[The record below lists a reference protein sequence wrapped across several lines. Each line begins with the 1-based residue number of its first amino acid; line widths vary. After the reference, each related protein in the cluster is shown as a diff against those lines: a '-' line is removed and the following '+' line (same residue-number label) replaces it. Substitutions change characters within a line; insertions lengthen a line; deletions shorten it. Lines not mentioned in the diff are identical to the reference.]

1 MTPISAE
8 EVEGKIDPLAE
19 PYPTLPLWRR
29 VDRQFWWNEW
39 LSKGFVD
46 AGLHSYVLPIMQGH
60 YQATR
65 IPIPHDPTLFPFTL
79 GQPDEASAVADYT
92 VISRRS
98 RDRAGL
104 RYQRRGI
111 DDEAHVAN
119 WVESESLMRVWR
131 EGSGWNY
138 FGYVQVRGSIPL
150 FWTQVGYGLK
160 PAPVMAPERTH
171 DQNLDAI
178 RRHFERT
185 VPKYGPHVSA
195 VLFCANMS
203 GIIDMSP

>member
-1 MTPISAE
+1 
-8 EVEGKIDPLAE
+8 
-19 PYPTLPLWRR
+19 
-29 VDRQFWWNEW
+29 
-39 LSKGFVD
+39 
-46 AGLHSYVLPIMQGH
+46 MQGH
-60 YQATR
+60 YQVTR
-65 IPIPHDPTLFPFTL
+65 LPVPHDPTLFPSTSA
-79 GQPDEASAVADYT
+79 QPDEISAIADYT

-160 PAPVMAPERTH
+160 PPPVMAPERTH
-171 DQNLDAI
+171 DQNLDVV

-185 VPKYGPHVSA
+185 VPKYGTHVS
-195 VLFCANMS
+195 VS
-203 GIIDMSP
+203 S

>member
-1 MTPISAE
+1 
-8 EVEGKIDPLAE
+8 
-19 PYPTLPLWRR
+19 
-29 VDRQFWWNEW
+29 
-39 LSKGFVD
+39 
-46 AGLHSYVLPIMQGH
+46 MQGH
-60 YQATR
+60 YQVTR
-65 IPIPHDPTLFPFTL
+65 LPVPHDPTLFPSTFDQEDT
-79 GQPDEASAVADYT
+79 VADYI

-160 PAPVMAPERTH
+160 PPPVMAPERTH
-171 DQNLDAI
+171 DQNLEMV
-178 RRHFERT
+178 RRHFERY
-185 VPKYGPHVSA
+185 VLKYGPHVSFISYSIPGGNDQHSWIGGCELGRA
-195 VLFCANMS
+195 AWEGGVHHECVPGLRR
-203 GIIDMSP
+203 